1 LLRNAAWTYLGVYA
15 AISLLDLREG
25 VKRGHSLLRLL
36 VESAIFALAAAGFV
50 LLMVGFETPLLRNLW
65 KVVAP
70 VLVLASVGV
79 SFIEVR
85 EVEQAPDPDFSP
97 RENYWMVFVGSTL
110 AVLLAVPV
118 LLANLVYAFG
128 S

>member
-1 LLRNAAWTYLGVYA
+1 VLRTAAWTYLGFYVV
-15 AISLLDLREG
+15 ISLLDLREG
-25 VKRGHSLLRLL
+25 LKRGHSVLRLV
-36 VESAIFALAAAGFV
+36 VESAILALAAAGFV
-50 LLMVGFETPLLRNLW
+50 LLLVGFETPLLRTAW
-65 KVVAP
+65 KLVAP
-70 VLVLASVGV
+70 ILVLASVGV

-97 RENYWMVFVGSTL
+97 RENYWMVLAGSTL

-118 LLANLVYAFG
+118 LLANLVYAYG